1 MIFEKAFWFIK
12 KGYMLQLSYKF
23 DFFLR
28 LFFML
33 FNILTYYFIA
43 KLIGDGAAKY
53 LEPYGGD
60 LDAAIQQARD
70 AGVSKMMGISVDLDD
85 HIALSEI
92 AARHADV
99 GYSVGVHPCED
110 QAVMQRATVETL
122 VGLAQSDKVWAI
134 GETGLDYFHSTEFV
148 AEQKA
153 CFARHIQASK
163 IVKKPVVV
171 HTRSSKT
178 DTIDII
184 RAENSTHG
192 ILHCF
197 TEDWETAKAV
207 LDCGYYISFSGIVS
221 FKNAQD
227 LRDVAKQVPLDR
239 LLIETDS
246 PYLAPMPY
254 RGKSNE
260 PKYVPY
266 VAKALSD
273 VYHKSLEEIAMI
285 TTQNFE
291 NLLKMK

>member
-1 MIFEKAFWFIK
+1 
-12 KGYMLQLSYKF
+12 ML
-23 DFFLR
+23 
-28 LFFML
+28 
-33 FNILTYYFIA
+33 N
-43 KLIGDGAAKY
+43 
-53 LEPYGGD
+53 LEPYAGD
-60 LDAAIQQARD
+60 LDAALQQARD
-70 AGVSKMMGISVDLDD
+70 AGVSKFMGISVDLDD
-85 HIALSEI
+85 HIALAEI
-92 AARHADV
+92 AARHSDV

-110 QAVMQRATVETL
+110 PAVMQRASVEKL
-122 VGLAQSDKVWAI
+122 VELAQPEKVWAL
-134 GETGLDYFHSTEFV
+134 GETGLDYFHSTEFI

-153 CFARHIQASK
+153 CFARHIHASQQ
-163 IVKKPVVV
+163 VKKPVVV
-171 HTRSSKT
+171 HTRSAKHET
-178 DTIDII
+178 VDII
-184 RAENSTHG
+184 RAEKSTHG

-254 RGKSNE
+254 RGKPNE

-273 VYHKSLEEIAMI
+273 VYDKTLEEIAFI

-291 NLLKMK
+291 NLLQQK

>member
-1 MIFEKAFWFIK
+1 MFVDTHCHLT
-12 KGYMLQLSYKF
+12 MLDLTPYDDQL
-23 DFFLR
+23 
-28 LFFML
+28 
-33 FNILTYYFIA
+33 
-43 KLIGDGAAKY
+43 
-53 LEPYGGD
+53 D
-60 LDAAIQQARD
+60 LALAQARE
-70 AGVSKMMGISVDLDD
+70 AGVSKFMGISVDLDD
-85 HIALSEI
+85 HIALAEI

-99 GYSVGVHPCED
+99 GYTVGVHPCED
-110 QAVMQRATVETL
+110 PAVMARATTKYLIE
-122 VGLAQSDKVWAI
+122 LAQAEKVWAI

-148 AEQKA
+148 AEQKE
-153 CFARHIQASK
+153 CFARHIHASQS
-163 IVKKPVVV
+163 VKKPVVV
-171 HTRSSKT
+171 HTRSAKH

-184 RAENSTHG
+184 RAEKSTHG

-207 LDCGYYISFSGIVS
+207 LDCGYYVSFSGIVS

-239 LLIETDS
+239 VLIETDS

-273 VYHKSLEEIAMI
+273 VYDKSLEEMAFI
-285 TTQNFE
+285 TTKNFE
-291 NLLKMK
+291 NLLNMK

>member
-1 MIFEKAFWFIK
+1 MFVDTHCHLT
-12 KGYMLQLSYKF
+12 MLDL
-23 DFFLR
+23 
-28 LFFML
+28 
-33 FNILTYYFIA
+33 A
-43 KLIGDGAAKY
+43 
-53 LEPYGGD
+53 PYGGD
-60 LDAAIQQARD
+60 LDAALQQARE
-70 AGVSKMMGISVDLDD
+70 AGVSRFMGISVDLAD

-92 AARHADV
+92 AARHNDV

-110 QAVMQRATVETL
+110 EVVMQQATVERL
-122 VGLAQSDKVWAI
+122 VELAQPDNAWAL

-148 AEQKA
+148 DEQKR
-153 CFARHIQASK
+153 CFARHIYASQH
-163 IVKKPVVV
+163 IGKPVVV
-171 HTRSSKT
+171 HTRAAKH

-184 RAENSTHG
+184 RAEKSTHG

-197 TEDWETAKAV
+197 TEDLETAKAV

-266 VAKALSD
+266 VAIALSD
-273 VYHKSLEEIAMI
+273 VYDKPLEEIAMI

-291 NLLKMK
+291 NLLRDR

>member
-1 MIFEKAFWFIK
+1 MFVDTHCHLT
-12 KGYMLQLSYKF
+12 MLDLTPYDGQL
-23 DFFLR
+23 
-28 LFFML
+28 
-33 FNILTYYFIA
+33 
-43 KLIGDGAAKY
+43 
-53 LEPYGGD
+53 D
-60 LDAAIQQARD
+60 LALAQARE
-70 AGVSKMMGISVDLDD
+70 AGVSKFMGISVDLDD
-85 HIALSEI
+85 HIALAEI

-99 GYSVGVHPCED
+99 GYTVGVHPCED
-110 QAVMQRATVETL
+110 PAVMARATTEYL
-122 VGLAQSDKVWAI
+122 SELAQAEKVWAI

-148 AEQKA
+148 AEQKE
-153 CFARHIQASK
+153 CFARHIHASQS
-163 IVKKPVVV
+163 VKKPVVV
-171 HTRSSKT
+171 HTRSAKH

-184 RAENSTHG
+184 RAEKSTHG

-207 LDCGYYISFSGIVS
+207 LDCGYYVSFSGIVS

-239 LLIETDS
+239 VLIETDS

-273 VYHKSLEEIAMI
+273 VYDKSLEEMAFI
-285 TTQNFE
+285 TTKNFE
-291 NLLKMK
+291 NLLNMK

>member
-1 MIFEKAFWFIK
+1 MFVDTHCHLT
-12 KGYMLQLSYKF
+12 ML
-23 DFFLR
+23 
-28 LFFML
+28 
-33 FNILTYYFIA
+33 N
-43 KLIGDGAAKY
+43 
-53 LEPYGGD
+53 LEPYAGD
-60 LDAAIQQARD
+60 LDAALQQARD
-70 AGVSKMMGISVDLDD
+70 AGVSKFMGISVDLDD
-85 HIALSEI
+85 HIVLAEI
-92 AARHADV
+92 AARHSDV

-110 QAVMQRATVETL
+110 PAVMQRASVEKL
-122 VGLAQSDKVWAI
+122 VELAQAEKVWAL
-134 GETGLDYFHSTEFV
+134 GETGLDYFHSTEFI

-153 CFARHIQASK
+153 CFARHIHASQQ
-163 IVKKPVVV
+163 VKKPVVV
-171 HTRSSKT
+171 HTRSAKHET
-178 DTIDII
+178 VDII
-184 RAENSTHG
+184 RAEKSTHG

-254 RGKSNE
+254 RGKPNE

-273 VYHKSLEEIAMI
+273 VYDKTLEEIAFI

-291 NLLKMK
+291 NLLQQK

>member
-1 MIFEKAFWFIK
+1 VFVDTHCH
-12 KGYMLQLSYKF
+12 LTLLDLSPY
-23 DFFLR
+23 D
-28 LFFML
+28 
-33 FNILTYYFIA
+33 
-43 KLIGDGAAKY
+43 GDI
-53 LEPYGGD
+53 D
-60 LDAAIQQARD
+60 LAIQATKD
-70 AGVSKMMGISVDLDD
+70 AGVSKMMSISVNLDD
-85 HIALSEI
+85 HIELSRI
-92 AARHADV
+92 AIRHPEL

-110 QAVMQRATVETL
+110 ATVMARATTEYLVE
-122 VGLAQSDKVWAI
+122 LAQAEKAWAL
-134 GETGLDYFHSTEFV
+134 GETGLDYFHSTDFM
-148 AEQKA
+148 AEQKE

-171 HTRSSKT
+171 HTRSAKH
-178 DTIDII
+178 DTVDII
-184 RAENSTHG
+184 RAEGSEHG

-227 LRDVAKQVPLDR
+227 LRDVAKQVPLNR
-239 LLIETDS
+239 ILIETDS
-246 PYLAPMPY
+246 PYLAPVPY

-273 VYHKSLEEIAMI
+273 VYDKPLEEIAFI

-291 NLLKMK
+291 NLLNSK

>member
-1 MIFEKAFWFIK
+1 MFVDTHCH
-12 KGYMLQLSYKF
+12 LTLLDLSPY
-23 DFFLR
+23 D
-28 LFFML
+28 
-33 FNILTYYFIA
+33 
-43 KLIGDGAAKY
+43 GDIDLAIQAAK
-53 LEPYGGD
+53 
-60 LDAAIQQARD
+60 DAR
-70 AGVSKMMGISVDLDD
+70 VSKMMSISVNLDD
-85 HIALSEI
+85 HIELSRI
-92 AARHADV
+92 ATRHPEL

-110 QAVMQRATVETL
+110 ATVMARATTEYLVE
-122 VGLAQSDKVWAI
+122 LAQAEKAWAL
-134 GETGLDYFHSTEFV
+134 GETGLDYFHSTDFI
-148 AEQKA
+148 AEQKE

-171 HTRSSKT
+171 HTRSAKH
-178 DTIDII
+178 DTVDII
-184 RAENSTHG
+184 RAEGSEHG

-239 LLIETDS
+239 ILIETDS
-246 PYLAPMPY
+246 PYLAPVPY

-273 VYHKSLEEIAMI
+273 VYDKPLEEIAFI

-291 NLLKMK
+291 NLLNSK

>member
-1 MIFEKAFWFIK
+1 MFT
-12 KGYMLQLSYKF
+12 
-23 DFFLR
+23 DTHCH
-28 LFFML
+28 
-33 FNILTYYFIA
+33 LT
-43 KLIGDGAAKY
+43 LLD
-53 LEPYGGD
+53 LTPYGGD
-60 LDAAIQQARD
+60 LDLALEQARE
-70 AGVSKMMGISVDLDD
+70 AGVSRFMSISVDLDD
-85 HIALSEI
+85 HIQLAAI

-110 QAVMQRATVETL
+110 PATMARATTDYLVE
-122 VGLAQSDKVWAI
+122 LAQPEKVWAL
-134 GETGLDYFHSTEFV
+134 GETGLDYFHSTDFIQ
-148 AEQKA
+148 EQKE
-153 CFARHIQASK
+153 CFARHIHASQ

-171 HTRSSKT
+171 HTRAAKQ
-178 DTIDII
+178 DTVDII
-184 RAENSTHG
+184 RAEKSTHG

-197 TEDWETAKAV
+197 TEDWGTAKAV

-239 LLIETDS
+239 VLIETDS

-273 VYHKSLEEIAMI
+273 VYDKSLEEMALI
-285 TTQNFE
+285 TKQNFE
-291 NLLKMK
+291 NLLNLK

>member
-1 MIFEKAFWFIK
+1 VFVDTHCH
-12 KGYMLQLSYKF
+12 LTLLDLSPY
-23 DFFLR
+23 D
-28 LFFML
+28 
-33 FNILTYYFIA
+33 
-43 KLIGDGAAKY
+43 GDIDLAIQAAK
-53 LEPYGGD
+53 
-60 LDAAIQQARD
+60 D
-70 AGVSKMMGISVDLDD
+70 AGVSKMMSISVNLDD
-85 HIALSEI
+85 HIELSRI
-92 AARHADV
+92 ATRHPEL

-110 QAVMQRATVETL
+110 ATVMARATIEYL
-122 VGLAQSDKVWAI
+122 VKLAQAEKAWAL
-134 GETGLDYFHSTEFV
+134 GETGLDYFHSTDFI
-148 AEQKA
+148 AEQKE

-171 HTRSSKT
+171 HTRSAKH
-178 DTIDII
+178 DTVDII
-184 RAENSTHG
+184 RAEGSEHG

-239 LLIETDS
+239 ILIETDS
-246 PYLAPMPY
+246 PYLAPVPY
-254 RGKSNE
+254 RGKFNE

-273 VYHKSLEEIAMI
+273 VYDKPLEEIAFI

-291 NLLKMK
+291 NLLNSK

>member
-1 MIFEKAFWFIK
+1 
-12 KGYMLQLSYKF
+12 ML
-23 DFFLR
+23 
-28 LFFML
+28 
-33 FNILTYYFIA
+33 N
-43 KLIGDGAAKY
+43 
-53 LEPYGGD
+53 LEPYAGD
-60 LDAAIQQARD
+60 LDAALQQARD
-70 AGVSKMMGISVDLDD
+70 AGVSKFMGISVDLDD
-85 HIALSEI
+85 HIALAEI
-92 AARHADV
+92 AARHSDV

-110 QAVMQRATVETL
+110 PAVMQRASVEKL
-122 VGLAQSDKVWAI
+122 VELAQAEKVWAL
-134 GETGLDYFHSTEFV
+134 GETGLDYFHSTEFI

-153 CFARHIQASK
+153 CFARHIHASQQL
-163 IVKKPVVV
+163 KKPVVV
-171 HTRSSKT
+171 HTRSAKHET
-178 DTIDII
+178 VDII
-184 RAENSTHG
+184 RAEKSTHG

-221 FKNAQD
+221 FKNAQN

-254 RGKSNE
+254 RGKPNE

-273 VYHKSLEEIAMI
+273 VYDKTLEEIAFI

-291 NLLKMK
+291 NLLQQK

>member
-1 MIFEKAFWFIK
+1 MFVDTHCHLT
-12 KGYMLQLSYKF
+12 ML
-23 DFFLR
+23 D
-28 LFFML
+28 
-33 FNILTYYFIA
+33 LT
-43 KLIGDGAAKY
+43 
-53 LEPYGGD
+53 PYQGN
-60 LDAAIQQARD
+60 LDAALQQARES
-70 AGVSKMMGISVDLDD
+70 GVSKFMGISVDLDD

-110 QAVMQRATVETL
+110 VAVMQRATVEKL
-122 VGLAQSDKVWAI
+122 VELAQAHKAWAL
-134 GETGLDYFHSTEFV
+134 GETGLDYFHSTKFV
-148 AEQKA
+148 AEQKN
-153 CFARHIQASK
+153 CFARHIHASQ

-171 HTRSSKT
+171 HTRSAKH
-178 DTIDII
+178 DTVDII
-184 RAENSTHG
+184 RAEQSTHG

-239 LLIETDS
+239 VLIETDS

-273 VYHKSLEEIAMI
+273 VYDKSLEEIAFI

-291 NLLKMK
+291 NLLK